1 MYYCDND
8 YDHDYDNEDAHKQR
22 DSGKDRNEKF
32 INAQTH
38 KRTKFVLEK
47 AFERYSHNLLT
58 KIVYIY
64 LYIYI
69 NIYILSL
76 VIFEFCAFMRLCVF

>member
-8 YDHDYDNEDAHKQR
+8 YDNDYDNEDAHKQR

-38 KRTKFVLEK
+38 KICFGEGV
-47 AFERYSHNLLT
+47 
-58 KIVYIY
+58 
-64 LYIYI
+64 
-69 NIYILSL
+69 
-76 VIFEFCAFMRLCVF
+76 